1 VPLHQVAA
9 HQTAQAHGSL
19 EVDRVPDPR
28 SPSAVRSERFRAH
41 VEPQVSRAALD
52 HREAGPVDRHA
63 GAQVAVFEHSVR
75 AHHETRAIALEDV
88 ADLFD

>member
-1 VPLHQVAA
+1 VRSTTRP
-9 HQTAQAHGSL
+9 TL
-19 EVDRVPDPR
+19 EVDRVPGSEIAER
-28 SPSAVRSERFRAH
+28 GALERFRAH

-75 AHHETRAIALEDV
+75 THHEMRAVALEDTS
-88 ADLFD
+88 DLFD